1 MILDYNSLLLALG
14 FSAACLMVTLL
25 GTWVSRR
32 ADSFLLTLVVAL
44 LFTVVGI
51 FVFSSYTLETGT
63 IRASV
68 AYASLMAGFSTIY
81 AGSVQFRTNRSPW
94 TLASV
99 FSVAT
104 IVPGV
109 ALILSGLDG
118 MGFIFMNATTAAL
131 LIGTGWQ
138 YWRARAE
145 APVPLIGMVI
155 LYVMSGVSFALCAA
169 VLLSRHQWVLGHA
182 PQNWAENL
190 NLAICVAGMSGIG
203 ALSLAL
209 HQWRLAA
216 RHRHEANTDLLTGL
230 LNRRALFDKVS
241 GRPIDTK
248 TAIVTFDIDLFKSV
262 NDQHGH
268 AIGDMVIRAFA
279 EELNNG
285 VEGEEIV
292 ARLGGEE
299 FAIVLTNT
307 LPARAERVA
316 GDILRKFA
324 SREIPAGE
332 MTLQCTAS
340 AGIAFGRME
349 TDNFEIVLNHADAAL
364 YQAKRDGRNRV
375 QIADFLHEVE
385 RPDAKGNAAP

>member
-1 MILDYNSLLLALG
+1 MMLDYNSLLLALG
-14 FSAACLMVTLL
+14 FSAICLMLTLL

-44 LFTVVGI
+44 FFIIVGI
-51 FVFSSYTLETGT
+51 FIFSDYTLETGVL
-63 IRASV
+63 RACL

-81 AGSVQFRTNRSPW
+81 AGSVQFRTGRSPW
-94 TLASV
+94 MLSSALA
-99 FSVAT
+99 VAT
-104 IVPGV
+104 IVPGL
-109 ALILSGLDG
+109 ALILWGLDG
-118 MGFIFMNATTAAL
+118 VGFILMNTATAAL

-145 APVPLIGMVI
+145 APGPLTGMVFLYI
-155 LYVMSGVSFALCAA
+155 LSGISFALCAA
-169 VLLSRHQWVLGHA
+169 VLLSRRQWVLGHA
-182 PQNWAENL
+182 PENWAENL

-230 LNRRALFDKVS
+230 LNRRALFEHVS

-248 TAIVTFDIDLFKSV
+248 TAVVTFDIDLFKSI

-268 AIGDMVIRAFA
+268 AAGDMVIRIFA

-285 VEGEEIV
+285 VEGQEIV

-316 GDILRKFA
+316 GDILRRFA
-324 SREIPAGE
+324 SREIRIGE
-332 MTLQCTAS
+332 TSVRCTAS
-340 AGIAFGRME
+340 AGIAFGTPE
-349 TDNFEIVLNHADAAL
+349 TDSFEIVLNLADAAL
-364 YQAKRDGRNRV
+364 YRAKRDGRNRV
-375 QIADFLHEVE
+375 QIADFLHQVE
-385 RPDAKGNAAP
+385 RVEAKGSAAP